1 MDMILK
7 AFEHSNYT
15 LADFFTDL
23 LTSLAYQTHPLVQGL
38 AEDLNILISSTS
50 TSSVTCQW
58 VLSFAE
64 NVYSSQMGSLS
75 HKSGGFHFNAKRVRE
90 ECIQELFTWQSLGK
104 LQRLVRS
111 EVARIMKFLVSCKL
125 MRLASTHPDHLQK
138 CDGAT

>member
-1 MDMILK
+1 MDTILK

-23 LTSLAYQTHPLVQGL
+23 LTSLAYQTHPLMQGL

-58 VLSFAE
+58 VLSFAK

-75 HKSGGFHFNAKRVRE
+75 HKSGELERSASKSCLLERISESCKGWSEVR
-90 ECIQELFTWQSLGK
+90 
-104 LQRLVRS
+104 LQVVLESPVRS
-111 EVARIMKFLVSCKL
+111 
-125 MRLASTHPDHLQK
+125 
-138 CDGAT
+138 GY

>member
-1 MDMILK
+1 MDTILK
-7 AFEHSNYT
+7 AFEDSNYT

-50 TSSVTCQW
+50 TSSVSCQW
-58 VLSFAE
+58 VLSFAK

-90 ECIQELFTWQSLGK
+90 ERIQELFT
-104 LQRLVRS
+104 
-111 EVARIMKFLVSCKL
+111 
-125 MRLASTHPDHLQK
+125 
-138 CDGAT
+138 